1 MDAAAPEGKGMTQS
15 RTNPWAILAVLV
27 LGFFMILLDMT
38 IVNIAI
44 PNIITNLNAGLDQ
57 ILWVINAYIL
67 VYAVLLISFGRI
79 GDIFGQRNLFA
90 AGLVV
95 FTIASAF
102 CGLAQDT
109 NQLIA
114 ARVVQGIGGAM
125 LTPQTLAILTGIF
138 PAESRGAAFGV
149 WGAVA
154 GLGAVAGPTL
164 GGVII
169 TNWSW
174 RWIFYINVPL
184 GIITLMLTFVIIPDL
199 RLGHRHRLDVV
210 GVLLAS
216 AGLFGIVF
224 GLIEGQSHNWGQ
236 FWGPVTIPMILIA
249 SVVCLIAFVIWE
261 RYPEEPLIPLS
272 LFKDRN
278 FSLMNWANVVISFS
292 MLGLFLPLTIYLQ
305 SVLGMSALTA
315 GLTIA
320 PLSLMTMV
328 AAPVSGRMADK
339 YGGKYTLI
347 FGFTLFALGTGL
359 ITWLASVDSH
369 WSTFLIPLIIAGI
382 GMGSIFAPIS
392 TIAMRDVTPYMA
404 GAASGI
410 LNTTRQVGS
419 AIGTAVVG
427 AILQTRLASALHE
440 QAVVYSTQ
448 IPADFR
454 DRFVNAFNN
463 AASGGL
469 QVGPG
474 QARMAEQ
481 LPPDVPAHQQILDLF
496 QTVFA
501 HAFVIAMRPSLLAAI
516 VVLVIGAVSC
526 FALKQRG
533 AKTEPVPPVERLV
546 EEHVG

>member
-1 MDAAAPEGKGMTQS
+1 MSQS
-15 RTNPWAILAVLV
+15 RSNPWAILAVLV

-44 PNIITNLNAGLDQ
+44 PSIITSLSAGLNQ
-57 ILWVINAYIL
+57 ILWVINAYIM
-67 VYAVLLISFGRI
+67 VYAVLLISAGRI
-79 GDIFGQRNLFA
+79 GDIYGQRNLFA
-90 AGLVV
+90 AGLVI

-114 ARVVQGIGGAM
+114 ARVIQGIGGAL

-138 PAESRGAAFGV
+138 PPERRGAAFGV

-164 GGVII
+164 GGII
-169 TNWSW
+169 VTNWSW

-184 GIITLMLTFVIIPDL
+184 GIITLILTFLIIPDL
-199 RLGHRHRLDVV
+199 RLGRRHRLDVV

-224 GLIEGQSHNWGQ
+224 GLIEGQPHDWGQ
-236 FWGPVTIPMILIA
+236 FWGPVTIPSILIG
-249 SVVCLIAFVIWE
+249 SVVILIAFVIWE
-261 RYPEEPLIPLS
+261 QFPEEPLIPLS

-278 FSLMNWANVVISFS
+278 FSLMNWANVVISFG

-320 PLSLMTMV
+320 PLSLVTMV
-328 AAPVSGRMADK
+328 AAPVTGHLSDK
-339 YGGKYTLI
+339 YGGKHILI
-347 FGFTLFALGTGL
+347 FGFTFFALGVGL
-359 ITWLASVDSH
+359 ITWLASVNSS
-369 WSTFLIPLIIAGI
+369 WFTFLIPLLIAGA
-382 GMGSIFAPIS
+382 GMGSIFAPLS
-392 TIAMRDVTPYMA
+392 TIAMRDVTPPMA

-419 AIGTAVVG
+419 AIGTAAVG
-427 AILQTRLASALHE
+427 AILETRLASALKE

-448 IPADFR
+448 VPGDFR
-454 DRFVNAFNN
+454 DRFVDAFSN

-474 QARMAEQ
+474 QTGVAEH
-481 LPPDVPAHQQILDLF
+481 LPPDVPPQVIQQLQDLF
-496 QTVFA
+496 HNVFA
-501 HAFVIAMRPSLLAAI
+501 HAFVIAMRPSLVVAI
-516 VVLVIGAVSC
+516 LVLVVGAVSC
-526 FALKQRG
+526 LALKHGRTE
-533 AKTEPVPPVERLV
+533 TEPASPAESLVGERV
-546 EEHVG
+546 I